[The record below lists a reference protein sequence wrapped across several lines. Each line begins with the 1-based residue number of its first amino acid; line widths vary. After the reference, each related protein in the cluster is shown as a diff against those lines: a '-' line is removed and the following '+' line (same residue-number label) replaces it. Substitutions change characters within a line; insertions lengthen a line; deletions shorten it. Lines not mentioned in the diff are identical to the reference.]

1 MHELSI
7 AMSIIEMVE
16 EESRLRG
23 GLKIVAVHVRLG
35 ALSGVAKYP
44 LLFSY
49 ETACQNTPLA
59 ISHLV
64 IEDVPGVI
72 YCASCDAQRP
82 AESPDWFCCSVCGTL
97 SSELVQGKELEV
109 VSLEVEE

>member
-7 AMSIIEMVE
+7 AMNILELVE
-16 EESRLRG
+16 EESRRRG
-23 GLKIVAVHVRLG
+23 GLKVVAVHVRLG

-49 ETACQNTPLA
+49 ETACQDTPLA

-64 IEDVPGVI
+64 IEEVPGVI
-72 YCASCDAQRP
+72 YCKSCDAQRP
-82 AESPDWFCCSVCGTL
+82 AGDPDWFCCAVCGSL

-109 VSLEVEE
+109 VSLEVEQ